1 MPRRTA
7 WTDTVISFL
16 VASGAL
22 DLRTLLTG
30 ISPVDTSGTTLI
42 RTLIRLDFSSN
53 TTAGAWGVQGVDFAI
68 GIASQQAFAVGST
81 AIPDPGVSGDKPPRG
96 WVYRTSAGVAQ
107 NGVGSPVIYS
117 MQADIRGARK
127 IEDGE
132 LYIVTRNTAIQG
144 TAMGVNVRGLVRCLL
159 KLA

>member
-1 MPRRTA
+1 MSPMWLSKVLPPNRLFPNSFFGLPR
-7 WTDTVISFL
+7 S
-16 VASGAL
+16 S
-22 DLRTLLTG
+22 
-30 ISPVDTSGTTLI
+30 SGT
-42 RTLIRLDFSSN
+42 
-53 TTAGAWGVQGVDFAI
+53 
-68 GIASQQAFAVGST
+68 
-81 AIPDPGVSGDKPPRG
+81 
-96 WVYRTSAGVAQ
+96 
-107 NGVGSPVIYS
+107 VIYS